1 MEKDS
6 ALSDLLH
13 DVNAKC
19 TALKRAAANLRG
31 DSTSEE
37 LKLLRLMSEQSRVLA
52 DKISAYESRRRASA
66 PPQ

>member
-1 MEKDS
+1 MENDPD
-6 ALSDLLH
+6 LFDLLH

-31 DSTSEE
+31 GSSPEE
-37 LKLLRLMSEQSRVLA
+37 LKLLRLMSEQARVLA
-52 DKISAYESRRRASA
+52 DKVSAYESRRRGSA